1 MCTMNLDTATAST
14 NRSSTFDY
22 SDVYAGTLH
31 RACDKLGG
39 TAALARDLGMR
50 ADAVQLMLQ
59 GRTRIPHSVFLHAVD
74 ILLLRGITKQPAN
87 TALM

>member
-50 ADAVQLMLQ
+50 ADVVQLMLQ

-74 ILLLRGITKQPAN
+74 ILLFPAGARERFSA
-87 TALM
+87 ALD

>member
-1 MCTMNLDTATAST
+1 MNLDTATFST
-14 NRSSTFDY
+14 NGSSTFNY

-39 TAALARDLGMR
+39 TAALARDLRIR

-59 GRTRIPHSVFLHAVD
+59 GRATIPHSVFLHAVD
-74 ILLLRGITKQPAN
+74 ILLLRPAR
-87 TALM
+87 AASPES